1 MNFLDAEA
9 LAQLKNLR
17 LSRRRQRTEG
27 LFSGGHPSTRFGFA
41 QEFAH
46 HREYVPGDEL
56 KFLDWRA
63 SARRDRP
70 FVKLFEEDV
79 ALHTSA
85 LLDASGSMGYQASGA
100 RSKWRDACSLAEAL
114 SFLFLSEGD
123 AVGLVTFDVKPGEFL
138 PARSQLTHLELI
150 DSLLAKIEP
159 KGETDL
165 GATLRL
171 VSRRLTRRSLVFLVS
186 DLLGPAEAILEVVH
200 TLRSRKNEVWVV
212 QVLDPMERDLTLEG
226 PVQFEGIEDASTLR
240 CEVSLLRKAYRDEFE
255 KRQRLYQ
262 AGFHRLGVPYA
273 VHCTDRPWF
282 ESLRGLLGALA

>member
-1 MNFLDAEA
+1 MRFLDAEA

-17 LSRRRQRTEG
+17 LSQRRQRTEG

-79 ALHTSA
+79 ALHTTA
-85 LLDASGSMGYQASGA
+85 LLDASGSMSYRAAGA
-100 RSKWRDACSLAEAL
+100 RSKWQDACALAEAL
-114 SFLFLSEGD
+114 AYLFLSQGD
-123 AVGLVTFDVKPGEFL
+123 AVGLVTFDTRPGEFV

-150 DSLLAKIEP
+150 DSLLDKLEP

-165 GATLRL
+165 GATLRR
-171 VSRRLTRRSLVFLVS
+171 VSGRLSRRSLVFLVS
-186 DLLGPAEAILEVVH
+186 DLLGPADAVLEVVH
-200 TLRSRKNEVWVV
+200 TLRSRKNEVWVL
-212 QVLDPMERDLTLEG
+212 QVLDPMERDLSLEG

-240 CEVSLLRKAYRDEFE
+240 CEVSLLRQAYRDEFE
-255 KRQRLYQ
+255 RRQRLYQ
-262 AGFHRLGVPYA
+262 AGFHRLGVPFA
-273 VHCTDRPWF
+273 VHYTDRPWF
-282 ESLRGLLGALA
+282 ESLRGLLAMLR